1 MARVLIMDTM
11 KKAYNDAGGIWKL
24 PSDLSMVEACCTEKL
39 ANCACIVQKI
49 IVVAQIGNNLINIL
63 TSSTFVTVQSLHGF
77 GEPESLLVNIAALS
91 KQLSWNY
98 HMLALQC
105 SRNFSLIINNICYI
119 HNKLHNFFSQLVEEV
134 KSG

>member
-11 KKAYNDAGGIWKL
+11 KKAYNDAGGIRNF
-24 PSDLSMVEACCTEKL
+24 PSDVSMVEACCTEKPTI
-39 ANCACIVQKI
+39 CACIVQKI
-49 IVVAQIGNNLINIL
+49 NVVAQIGNNFINIL

-98 HMLALQC
+98 QTLALQC
-105 SRNFSLIINNICYI
+105 YQNLIFNYTTNSIIFF
-119 HNKLHNFFSQLVEEV
+119 HN
-134 KSG
+134 